1 MKWYTAL
8 AIYTVIWWLVL
19 FMVLPWGNRPI
30 AAEDVAKGHAAGSP
44 DRPRILIKF
53 VLTSVVSAVVFAVGY
68 WVYVSDLIS
77 IRR

>member
-8 AIYTVIWWLVL
+8 AIYGVLWWLVL

-30 AAEDVAKGHAAGSP
+30 APEDVAKGHAAGSP
-44 DRPRILIKF
+44 EHPRLLVKF
-53 VLTSVVSAVVFAVGY
+53 ALTTVLSAAVFAVCY
-68 WVYVSDLIS
+68 WAYASGIIS